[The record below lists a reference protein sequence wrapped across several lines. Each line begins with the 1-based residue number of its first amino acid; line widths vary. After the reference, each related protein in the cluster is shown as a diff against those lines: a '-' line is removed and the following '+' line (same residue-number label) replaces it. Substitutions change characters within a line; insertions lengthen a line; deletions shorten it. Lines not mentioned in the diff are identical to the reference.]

1 MDNPVIMVLGFPV
14 SIAVAAPLLSFL
26 LSFFF
31 ILWLIKVRTDWVLDR
46 PNERSLHSVPVSR
59 IGGLGLLLGVVAVWL
74 CFSITIPN
82 TVLIG
87 VGLLMVISLAD
98 DVWRIPVWCRLMVHT
113 VVAIGFSI
121 VFLLDAY
128 GWGLVIFTV
137 VVVIWMSNLYNFMD
151 GSDGLAGG
159 MTVIG
164 FGVYGWLAYVA
175 GNNNFAVINFSIAA
189 AATAFLIH
197 NFYPAR
203 IFMGDVGSIPL
214 GYLAAVIGLLG
225 WLDRLWSI
233 WVPVLIF
240 SPFIADATVTL
251 IKRLFQGKRI
261 WQAHCEHYY
270 QRMVQSS
277 LGHRNTALVAYGL
290 MLTTGASAVWA
301 NAQDVALQIRMA
313 MIWGSVYLVLMVVSD
328 WHHKT
333 HSDQG

>member
-1 MDNPVIMVLGFPV
+1 MDLDFPLTTT
-14 SIAVAAPLLSFL
+14 VAASLLSFL
-26 LSFFF
+26 LSFFS
-31 ILWLIKVRTDWVLDR
+31 ILWLIKVKADWFLDL
-46 PNERSLHSVPVSR
+46 PNERSLHRVPVSR
-59 IGGLGLLLGVVAVWL
+59 IGGLGLLFGVITTWL
-74 CFSITIPN
+74 CFSITIPDS
-82 TVLIG
+82 VLIG
-87 VGLLMVISLAD
+87 IGLLMVISLAD

-121 VFLLDAY
+121 AFLLDAH
-128 GWGLVIFTV
+128 GWGHVIFTV
-137 VVVIWMSNLYNFMD
+137 VAVIWMSNLYNFMD

-164 FGVYGWLAYVA
+164 FGIYGWLAYVA

-233 WVPVLIF
+233 WIPVLIF
-240 SPFIADATVTL
+240 SPFLADATITL

-328 WHHKT
+328 WYHKT
-333 HSDQG
+333 HSDRG

>member
-1 MDNPVIMVLGFPV
+1 MDNPVIMVLGFPL

-31 ILWLIKVRTDWVLDR
+31 ILWLIKVKADWVLDR
-46 PNERSLHSVPVSR
+46 PNERSLHSAPVSR
-59 IGGLGLLLGVVAVWL
+59 IGGLGLLLGVVATWL

-82 TVLIG
+82 AVLIG
-87 VGLLMVISLAD
+87 IGLLMVISLAD

-113 VVAIGFSI
+113 AVAIGFSTA
-121 VFLLDAY
+121 FLLDAY
-128 GWGLVIFTV
+128 GWGGVIFAVAAV
-137 VVVIWMSNLYNFMD
+137 VWMSNLYNFMD

-175 GNNNFAVINFSIAA
+175 GSNNFAVINFSIAA

-214 GYLAAVIGLLG
+214 GYLAVVIGLLG

-251 IKRLFQGKRI
+251 IKRLFQGEII
-261 WQAHCEHYY
+261 WQAHREHYY

-277 LGHRNTALVAYGL
+277 LGHRNTALVFYGL

-301 NAQDVALQIRMA
+301 NTQDVALQIWMA
-313 MIWGSVYLVLMVVSD
+313 MVFGGGYLVLMVISD
-328 WHHKT
+328 WYYKT
-333 HSDQG
+333 HSDRG